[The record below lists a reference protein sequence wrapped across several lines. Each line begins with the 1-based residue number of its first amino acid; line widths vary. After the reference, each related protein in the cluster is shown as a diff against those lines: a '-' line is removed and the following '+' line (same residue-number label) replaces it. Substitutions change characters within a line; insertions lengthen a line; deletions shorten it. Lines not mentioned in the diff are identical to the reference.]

1 VIKLKDILNE
11 TQPKQNLNEG
21 FLYRIWRAIVDAT
34 NGESAALLP
43 IGAGKASAVLIAA
56 GSGALVIPLLAV
68 TAAGMGL
75 GKIDDL
81 LQKYFRSRY
90 FDKNLQPIV
99 DELIPAISND
109 GPIKQHMENIKR
121 IKNELEKVD
130 SEFAAVPKRSK
141 GAPEKRRIIKMK
153 REQLDDEFSELS
165 KKINT
170 RLSVVMKKTGATQ
183 KIKSALPKDPDSFAG
198 DKWGDEDSYRR
209 DVKNKIMAALE
220 PNTADIQA
228 IKRDTAQMK
237 ESIERKF
244 GSLL

>member
-1 VIKLKDILNE
+1 MIKLKDILNE
-11 TQPKQNLNEG
+11 TQSKQKIDEG
-21 FLYRIWRAIVDAT
+21 FLYRIWRGIVDAT
-34 NGESAALLP
+34 NSETAALLP
-43 IGAGKASAVLIAA
+43 AGAGTVSAALIA
-56 GSGALVIPLLAV
+56 GGGGALVIPLLAV
-68 TAAGMGL
+68 VAAGMGL

-99 DELIPAISND
+99 DELIPAIAND

-121 IKNELEKVD
+121 IKNELEKVGA
-130 SEFAAVPKRSK
+130 EFDAVPKRSK

-153 REQLDDEFSELS
+153 REQLDDELSELS

-198 DKWGDEDSYRR
+198 DKWRDEGSYRR
-209 DVKNKIMAALE
+209 DVKAKIMAALE
-220 PNTADIQA
+220 PNSADIQA
-228 IKRDTAQMK
+228 IKRDTAQMQ
-237 ESIERKF
+237 ESIQRKY